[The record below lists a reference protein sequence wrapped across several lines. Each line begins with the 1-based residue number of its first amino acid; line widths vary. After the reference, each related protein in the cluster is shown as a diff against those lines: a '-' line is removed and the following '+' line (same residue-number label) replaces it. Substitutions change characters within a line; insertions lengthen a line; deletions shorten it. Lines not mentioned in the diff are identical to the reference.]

1 MSPIEA
7 HANTATRLPRIAL
20 LIGPGRVAGAGV
32 RRPDSLDHT
41 TSPEGWHKFSV
52 KNAKNTIDGFRDRLL
67 YEAQVRGE
75 SFNLIVRQFAG
86 NADHRWP
93 RGGVITLIPLFQAP
107 SQIGRVKS
115 TQAGNISDAFAIR
128 TMANDAG
135 HDVRFRHSFLI
146 DRSPNADQAWHAVAS
161 GSRW

>member
-1 MSPIEA
+1 V
-7 HANTATRLPRIAL
+7 NTATRLPRIAL

-32 RRPDSLDHT
+32 RRPDSLDRT

-86 NADHRWP
+86 NADHR
-93 RGGVITLIPLFQAP
+93 RTSGGVITLIPLLQAP
-107 SQIGRVKS
+107 SQIGRIKS
-115 TQAGNISDAFAIR
+115 AQAGNISDAFAIR

-135 HDVRFRHSFLI
+135 HDVRFRHSLLVNCLPEP
-146 DRSPNADQAWHAVAS
+146 DEARHAVTG
-161 GSRW
+161 GSRRQTCKI